1 MLFSSVADLSRSGK
15 SAAILDEAGR
25 LGDATIQLHSC
36 RVRFMRQPIGPRAAF
51 ARGLSVNV
59 LDQLAADAKSAH
71 SLGDEEILQI
81 AIVASRPARAMSD
94 EVDQVDRASSLQAS
108 ALDIGSAGLSNRD
121 QVTEDTSSGMRTR

>member
-1 MLFSSVADLSRSGK
+1 
-15 SAAILDEAGR
+15 
-25 LGDATIQLHSC
+25 
-36 RVRFMRQPIGPRAAF
+36 MRQPIGPRAAF

-94 EVDQVDRASSLQAS
+94 EVDQADRASSLQAS

-121 QVTEDTSSGMRTR
+121 QVTEDTTSGMRTR